1 VKQWEYLVKTSQN
14 AWGEVTQNLL
24 DNLGENGWELVG
36 VTHSDTTRYTT
47 LFFKRERLT
56 TR

>member
-1 VKQWEYLVKTSQN
+1 MKQWEYLVKTSQN

-36 VTHSDTTRYTT
+36 VTHSDVTHTTT
-47 LFFKRERLT
+47 LFFKRDRLA

>member
-1 VKQWEYLVKTSQN
+1 VKQWEYLVKTRSN
-14 AWGEVTQNLL
+14 VTGEVTQNSL

-36 VTHSDTTRYTT
+36 VTHSDVTQTTT
-47 LFFKRERLT
+47 LFFKRDRLA